1 MNIYKM
7 ILKNGDSRTIHSKRW
22 ILLTIKNF
30 KESIMM
36 NNNKAKKVWKYYFH
50 LKKSWQTDM
59 KITLTNIIF

>member
-36 NNNKAKKVWKYYFH
+36 NNNKAKKFG
-50 LKKSWQTDM
+50 
-59 KITLTNIIF
+59 NIIFI

>member
-7 ILKNGDSRTIHSKRW
+7 ILKNRDSRTIHSKRW

-36 NNNKAKKVWKYYFH
+36 NNNKAKKVRKYYFH

>member
-36 NNNKAKKVWKYYFH
+36 NRARILGKMDYFYFLRH
-50 LKKSWQTDM
+50 IYETCL
-59 KITLTNIIF
+59 

>member
-1 MNIYKM
+1 MFEFENGQGVYKM

-50 LKKSWQTDM
+50 LRRVGRQ
-59 KITLTNIIF
+59 I